1 MKIDGMFFNT
11 NFLIYGVLKGWLY
24 AELTTWGQ
32 AVGGDQVVAFVV
44 GTYGIVLILSGLVH
58 GKVFDS
64 FEGKRGKIAL
74 FLSPLT
80 LGATG
85 VIIAFVTR
93 MDFLSASSAEV
104 TNRNSVIVFA

>member
-1 MKIDGMFFNT
+1 M
-11 NFLIYGVLKGWLY
+11 Y

-64 FEGKRGKIAL
+64 FEGKRGQIAL
-74 FLSPLT
+74 FLSST

-85 VIIAFVTR
+85 VIIAFATR
-93 MDFLSASSAEV
+93 MDFLSVSSAK
-104 TNRNSVIVFA
+104 